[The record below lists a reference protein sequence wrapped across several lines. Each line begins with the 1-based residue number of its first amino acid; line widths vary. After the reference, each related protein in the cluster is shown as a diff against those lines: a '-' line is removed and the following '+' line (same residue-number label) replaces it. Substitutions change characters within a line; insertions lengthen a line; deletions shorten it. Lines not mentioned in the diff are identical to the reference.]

1 MVDVLRRYSVED
13 TVRGSGGGVGQCR
26 DAALVEDG
34 EEAWWRVEAGP
45 ALRLAPFF
53 VEEVCV
59 APGVRFWDRAA
70 VCDVAEALA
79 PAWMWP
85 RRCRGACW
93 AIGQAEAV
101 ARTKDSAV
109 AGSGAGRGRE
119 RARWRWLRGRSQE
132 RGASGVS
139 HWMMRG
145 HRVVAPHRGRRGR
158 VVLGV
163 GNWSRGSGSPGR
175 RGSRAGGFTRAPGGS
190 EGSPG

>member
-34 EEAWWRVEAGP
+34 EEAWWRVEAAP
-45 ALRLAPFF
+45 ALRLA
-53 VEEVCV
+53 VLRRG
-59 APGVRFWDRAA
+59 GVRNPRGSVSGPGGRVRCRGGARAG
-70 VCDVAEALA
+70 VDVAEAVQ
-79 PAWMWP
+79 
-85 RRCRGACW
+85 GACW
-93 AIGQAEAV
+93 AIGQAEDV

-145 HRVVAPHRGRRGR
+145 HRVVAPHRGRRRR

-190 EGSPG
+190 PG